1 MYKPYLILILTT
13 LSFSVVLSQNITPD
27 YRNQL
32 KFSGL
37 RPINFFNPGIEISYE
52 RLTDNKLSTQLSV
65 GWATN
70 VLGKPYERLRGYNIG
85 LEEKRFLSQKN
96 NSAKYISLWL
106 NNGNIRYREKTYGDG
121 IDPITSLRIVDTF
134 TIVKKTTSLAFKY
147 GIQYYDNRFVLDI
160 NFGIGLK
167 YIAVKHHDRIYKYYG
182 PREFTDFFRAANVEK
197 KGIVVQVPINIQLG
211 YRF

>member
-13 LSFSVVLSQNITPD
+13 LSFSVVLSQNITPH

-32 KFSGL
+32 KLSGL

-52 RLTDNKLSTQLSV
+52 RLTDNKFSTQLSA

-85 LEEKRFLSQKN
+85 LEEKRFLSQKS

-134 TIVKKTTSLAFKY
+134 TIVRKTLSLAFKY

-167 YIAVKHHDRIYKYYG
+167 YRTVKHYDRIYEYYG
-182 PREFTDFFRAANVEK
+182 PREYTDFIMAANVEK
-197 KGIVVQVPINIQLG
+197 KGIVVQVPINIRLG